1 MPTGQ
6 PVGFFVGG
14 DIASLT
20 MLSLSKPLPAP
31 GASPW
36 TPLFRWF
43 SLGMDDGSVGRLS
56 DGRIWIAMPKGAV
69 KGSLAQWRFCRFC
82 RLNVLVSSRNSIAAQ
97 KAMTHLAQIKGMVW
111 AVL

>member
-14 DIASLT
+14 DIGSLT
-20 MLSLSKPLPAP
+20 MLSLSKPLPP
-31 GASPW
+31 GASPG
-36 TPLFRWF
+36 TPLFSWF

-56 DGRIWIAMPKGAV
+56 GERIWTGMPKGSV
-69 KGSLAQWRFCRFC
+69 EGSLAQWRFCRCC
-82 RLNVLVSSRNSIAAQ
+82 RLNVLVSSRNFIAAQ
-97 KAMTHLAQIKGMVW
+97 KTMTHLAQIKGMVW